1 MTAEE
6 RPPPAPSPNRSRP
19 NRASL
24 EPTTYP
30 GCSTAV
36 SGMISTSALRSR
48 MERITRVGV
57 LARLIRLVLAVLLS
71 SLAALL
77 LVIVS
82 SLLGQVLVD
91 SGSRRTTHVL
101 KVGSRLGCDRL
112 MLRGEECG
120 GSSIVVRWQVQH
132 ACTCKP
138 MQGAAQS
145 TRPFWHHLLIG
156 CPPEQR
162 LASEVVCV
170 AHTDVC
176 GHHCS
181 YEVALGTLGEV
192 DGKPSSRTAQR
203 NLPVASTRV

>member
-1 MTAEE
+1 
-6 RPPPAPSPNRSRP
+6 
-19 NRASL
+19 
-24 EPTTYP
+24 
-30 GCSTAV
+30 
-36 SGMISTSALRSR
+36 MISTSALRSR